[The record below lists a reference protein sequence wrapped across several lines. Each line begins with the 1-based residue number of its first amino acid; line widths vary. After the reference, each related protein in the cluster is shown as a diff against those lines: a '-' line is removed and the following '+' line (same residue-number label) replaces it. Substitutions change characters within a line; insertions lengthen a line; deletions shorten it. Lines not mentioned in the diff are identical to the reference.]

1 MNTRDFFMSR
11 NVKRSVKSIGKG
23 KAVLYIQYIA
33 GKNNPEKEGLYRS
46 VSIDVREPS
55 KFH

>member
-11 NVKRSVKSIGKG
+11 NVKRSVKSNGKG

-46 VSIDVREPS
+46 SDC
-55 KFH
+55 KH